1 MISGIILAGGS
12 GTRLWPLSSSAK
24 PKQFLN
30 LFSDKSMLR
39 ETSERIAD
47 IVPMEHQYVLTGEK
61 YTPLVKEE
69 FGDAVNILAEPQAKN
84 TAPCILWAA
93 FMIKK
98 HSGEG
103 VAVVMPSDHTIRD
116 GKAFHKALNTAI
128 EKAQQGYIVTFGIRP
143 TRAETGYGYVEIE
156 TNHYDTNQTV
166 EPLVSFHEKPNQ
178 ELAEQYLQAGNFLW
192 NSGMFVFDIQT
203 MIDEFK
209 TYESELYDLFA
220 GIDPDNSAQVAQAFE
235 QAKSISIDYAVME
248 KTKKAYCIP
257 SDFGWSDVG
266 GYESL
271 HEENEKDACGNV
283 TNGNVIMEQSR
294 ECYVNC
300 KKPVVCVGIQDLV
313 VVETEDAILVARKNM
328 SEQIGKIA
336 KQLNIK

>member
-1 MISGIILAGGS
+1 MVSGIILAGGS

-47 IVPMEHQYVLTGEK
+47 IVPMEHQYILTGEK
-61 YTPLVKEE
+61 YMPLVKEE
-69 FGDAVNILAEPQAKN
+69 FGETVNIMAEPQAKN

-93 FMIKK
+93 FMIQK
-98 HSGEG
+98 HSGGG
-103 VAVVMPSDHTIRD
+103 VAVVMPSDHTIKNGRAFHAALD
-116 GKAFHKALNTAI
+116 AAVGKA
-128 EKAQQGYIVTFGIRP
+128 EQGHIVTFGIRP

-156 TNHYDTNQTV
+156 TSEYQANQTV
-166 EPLVSFHEKPNQ
+166 VKLVSFHEKPNQ
-178 ELAEQYLQAGNFLW
+178 ELAGHYLQAGNFLW

-203 MIDEFK
+203 MIDEFQE
-209 TYESELYDLFA
+209 YEPELYHLFA
-220 GIDPDNSAQVAQAFE
+220 AIDPDNRAQVARAFE
-235 QAKSISIDYAVME
+235 QAKNISIDYAVME

-271 HEENEKDACGNV
+271 HEENEKDEYGNV
-283 TNGNVIMEQSR
+283 TDGNAIMEQSKD
-294 ECYVNC
+294 CYVNC
-300 KKPVVCVGIQDLV
+300 QKPVVCVGLKDLV
-313 VVETEDAILVARKNM
+313 VVETEDAILVAQKDM

-336 KQLNIK
+336 KQLNVR